1 MSEHISAVYPEGS
14 STSGPYSPGI
24 VSGGFLF
31 IAGQVGRGPD
41 GTIGA
46 SIEEQTRFTLENVGK
61 VLRAAGCDFKDV
73 VKTTV
78 YITKMEFL
86 QVYNPIYMDYFPE
99 PRPARATVV
108 ADLVDASFLIEI
120 EAIAKLP

>member
-1 MSEHISAVYPEGS
+1 MTDKKAIFPEG
-14 STSGPYSPGI
+14 TNPKGPYSPGI

-31 IAGQVGRGPD
+31 VAGQVGSGPD
-41 GTIGA
+41 GGIGA
-46 SIEEQTRFTLENVGK
+46 TIEEQTRFTLDNVGK

-73 VKTTV
+73 VKANV
-78 YITKMEFL
+78 YITKPEYF
-86 QVYNPIYMDYFPE
+86 QTFNPIYMEYFPE

-108 ADLVDASFLIEI
+108 AALVDEKFLIEI

>member
-1 MSEHISAVYPEGS
+1 MTEKKAVLPDGANPA
-14 STSGPYSPGI
+14 GPYSPGI

-31 IAGQVGRGPD
+31 VAGQVGRGPD
-41 GTIGA
+41 GGIGA
-46 SIEEQTRFTLENVGK
+46 TIEEQTRFTLDNVGK
-61 VLRAAGCDFKDV
+61 VLRLAGCDFKDV

-78 YITKMEFL
+78 YITRAGFL
-86 QVYNPIYMDYFPE
+86 QAYNPIYMEYFPE

-108 ADLVDASFLIEI
+108 AALVDEKFLIEI

>member
-1 MSEHISAVYPEGS
+1 MTYKKGIFPEG
-14 STSGPYSPGI
+14 TNPMGPYSPGI

-31 IAGQVGRGPD
+31 VAGQVGRGPD

-46 SIEEQTRFTLENVGK
+46 TIEEQTRFVLENIGN

-78 YITKMEFL
+78 FITKQEFL
-86 QVYNPIYMDYFPE
+86 QAYNPIYMEYFPE

-108 ADLVDASFLIEI
+108 AALVDEKFLIEI